1 VETNG
6 GKFDGE
12 ASSKVN
18 ASLHSFHE
26 LRDLRVAWV
35 ETRVGVDDAHYRSGE
50 SVFAVAG
57 GLDEYFAQKE
67 REVSVAVRGQA
78 PS

>member
-1 VETNG
+1 VKTDSREL
-6 GKFDGE
+6 DGE
-12 ASSKVN
+12 TSSKVN
-18 ASLHSFHE
+18 ASLYSFHK